1 MYDVIVLTQAEYINP
16 PNVDWYVQNVLDED
30 TYVLEALISQ
40 GLKAEKKDWADP
52 DFDWTTTRSVLFRTT
67 WNYFERYSEF
77 APWIDEIS
85 SKCLLLNSADI
96 INWNIDKHYLR
107 DLKEVGLNVAPSHF
121 IKRGSNMTLSDLFS
135 LTGWS
140 EAVLKPTIS
149 GAARHTYRLNQS
161 NAVKHEEILANLL
174 KEEDMIFQEFL
185 NDIVEFGEISLMF
198 MGGEYTHA
206 VRKIAKSGDFRVQD
220 DHGGTVEIHEAS
232 MEEIEFGL
240 SSLEACPYETTYARI
255 DIVKDNHGE
264 LSLCE
269 LELIEPELWFRNFPP
284 AATKLAIACKA
295 LLESK

>member
-16 PNVDWYVQNVLDED
+16 PKVDWYVQNVLDED
-30 TYVLEALISQ
+30 TYVLEALRSQ

-52 DFDWTTTRSVLFRTT
+52 NFDWTTTRAVIFRTT
-67 WNYFERYSEF
+67 WDYFDRYSEF
-77 APWIDEIS
+77 APWLEEIS

-107 DLKEVGLNVAPSHF
+107 DLKEAGLNVAPSYF
-121 IKRGSNMTLSDLFS
+121 IKRGSNTILSDLFS

-161 NAVKHEEILANLL
+161 NADKHEEILSNLL

-232 MEEIEFGL
+232 IEDIKFGL
-240 SSLEACPYETTYARI
+240 ASLEACPYETAYARI

-284 AATKLAIACKA
+284 AATKLAIACKG
-295 LLESK
+295 LLELK